1 MVLKLVKWIKNHPIK
16 MLKKM
21 MLSLLLMSE
30 MENQSIQKILILINL
45 LLQHSK
51 KEILHTKIKAY
62 QKV

>member
-1 MVLKLVKWIKNHPIK
+1 

-30 MENQSIQKILILINL
+30 MENQSIQKISILINL
-45 LLQHSK
+45 LLPHSN

-62 QKV
+62 QKVLIQVS

>member
-1 MVLKLVKWIKNHPIK
+1 

-45 LLQHSK
+45 LLPHSK
-51 KEILHTKIKAY
+51 KEILHTKIKAS